1 MSLTDPPSARARVPT
16 AGAWLGAGIAARG
29 AFGAIAHF
37 VPILLVAG
45 IPLLVDLIDRNA
57 RAHEA
62 PPEWARVTDLWLDLA
77 QVLGPFAR
85 VAGGSGVMLGV
96 VLFVAAVFLVRGSGF
111 ARRAC
116 RFLLVLHAAH
126 SIAAT
131 VWLSSIAAGPLAD
144 WEERY
149 AKALTELQDVMPGIQ
164 ENVFA
169 AFRALQS
176 MHAVGTLSC
185 AVSLAFDALLFWLAG
200 RASAR
205 DWCAARKNRHAADA
219 NAAKR

>member
-1 MSLTDPPSARARVPT
+1 VSLTDTPSARARVPT
-16 AGAWLGAGIAARG
+16 AGAWLGVGIAARG
-29 AFGAIAHF
+29 ALGAIAHF
-37 VPILLVAG
+37 VPLLLVAG
-45 IPLLVDLIDRNA
+45 IPLLVDLLDRQA
-57 RAHEA
+57 RAQEA

-85 VAGGSGVMLGV
+85 IAGGSGAMLGV
-96 VLFVAAVFLVRGSGF
+96 VLFVAAVFLVRGSDV

-116 RFLLVLHAAH
+116 RVLLVMHAAH
-126 SIAAT
+126 SIAAA
-131 VWLSSIAAGPLAD
+131 VWFASVATGPLAE

-149 AKALTELQDVMPGIQ
+149 AKAITDLQDVAPGIQ

-176 MHAVGTLSC
+176 MNAVGQVAC

-205 DWCAARKNRHAADA
+205 AWCDARKTRDAPAAS
-219 NAAKR
+219 AAKR